1 MGPGMFSGGEGF
13 LVEVLLNLNVEKRD
27 GYDGR
32 KWWHLTGNP
41 GGEFWWEKTHGDLIF
56 HIPYLPTA
64 SRISTATPLN
74 PFF

>member
-41 GGEFWWEKTHGDLIF
+41 GGINLVLGKKPMAI
-56 HIPYLPTA
+56 
-64 SRISTATPLN
+64 
-74 PFF
+74 